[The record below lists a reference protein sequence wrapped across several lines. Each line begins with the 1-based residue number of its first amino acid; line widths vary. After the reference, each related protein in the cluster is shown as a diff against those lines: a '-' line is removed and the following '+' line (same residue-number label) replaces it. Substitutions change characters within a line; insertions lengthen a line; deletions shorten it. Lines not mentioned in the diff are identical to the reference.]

1 VSSLGI
7 IIIYL
12 IARKYIKQIPVV
24 AMALF
29 VFFLFLTPLIFMTG
43 IEASAEEMASM
54 AFVFLLTIFLEAFIK
69 NFIEK

>member
-1 VSSLGI
+1 
-7 IIIYL
+7 
-12 IARKYIKQIPVV
+12 
-24 AMALF
+24 
-29 VFFLFLTPLIFMTG
+29 MTG